1 MSMGNNSVALGVLRS
16 LAVLWLSCTVTM
28 AAHSAEPAT
37 APSPAPRP
45 ASADA
50 MPAVAAPAPAS
61 PATPAGASKTK
72 PATTPAAPAQQGS
85 RAASDR
91 LNLDTTI
98 VTGNR
103 ELPKVLYIVPWKR
116 ADIGDLPPQPLN
128 SLLDEV
134 LTPVDRDVFRR
145 EVTYYGAMAGKDGTA
160 PPAAAGSEK

>member
-1 MSMGNNSVALGVLRS
+1 MITANGATRDAKGKNAPRIAQGAAL
-16 LAVLWLSCTVTM
+16 LWLSCM
-28 AAHSAEPAT
+28 SNAAWSAEPAQ
-37 APSPAPRP
+37 AQPQRP
-45 ASADA
+45 ASVDA
-50 MPAVAAPAPAS
+50 MPAVA
-61 PATPAGASKTK
+61 TP
-72 PATTPAAPAQQGS
+72 PPTPAASSSKSTTGAAKPNT

-116 ADIGDLPPQPLN
+116 ADMGDLPPQPFN

-145 EVTYYGAMAGKDGTA
+145 EVTYYGAMTEKEAAA
-160 PPAAAGSEK
+160 PATAAGSEK